1 LVAMKK
7 LILDQRAQVSVE
19 YLILIVFGMMLV
31 ITTGIIVI
39 NINTLVAVA
48 KSKILSYRDNIIAT
62 L

>member
-1 LVAMKK
+1 MKK

-39 NINTLVAVA
+39 NLNTLVAVA

>member
-1 LVAMKK
+1 MNK
-7 LILDQRAQVSVE
+7 IISDQRAQISVE

-39 NINTLVAVA
+39 NINTLIAVA
-48 KSKILSYRDNIIAT
+48 KSKILAYRDNIISS

>member
-1 LVAMKK
+1 MKK